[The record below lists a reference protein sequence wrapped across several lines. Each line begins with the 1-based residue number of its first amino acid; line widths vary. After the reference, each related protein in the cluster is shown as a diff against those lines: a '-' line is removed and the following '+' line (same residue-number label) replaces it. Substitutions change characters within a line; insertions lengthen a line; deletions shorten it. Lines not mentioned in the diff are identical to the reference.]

1 MFHSY
6 LNVGYLF
13 LGRSRY
19 YSAKIIKIHPNGTYD
34 LSYGGT
40 YDGEKELY
48 ICATMI
54 RLHDAEAHRLS
65 DLEDAYNEQ
74 YEIEM
79 GSKGAH
85 INFLKN
91 VEIMEE
97 DEKKNMEG

>member
-1 MFHSY
+1 MIYVFFDNLIFHPIFHAYS
-6 LNVGYLF
+6 NIGDFF

-19 YSAKIIKIHPNGTYD
+19 YSAKIIKVHPNGTYD

-48 ICATMI
+48 ISAAMI
-54 RLHDAEAHRLS
+54 RLHNAEAHRLS

-79 GSKGAH
+79 ASKGAH
-85 INFLKN
+85 NN
-91 VEIMEE
+91 Y
-97 DEKKNMEG
+97 